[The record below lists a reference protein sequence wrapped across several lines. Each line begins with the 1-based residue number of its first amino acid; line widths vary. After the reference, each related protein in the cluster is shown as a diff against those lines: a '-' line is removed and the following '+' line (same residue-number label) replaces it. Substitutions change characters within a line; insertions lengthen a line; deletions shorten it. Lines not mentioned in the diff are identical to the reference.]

1 MSLSESHPS
10 PSPPSLWTDTVP
22 AAYLGGAV
30 VPPDVPPP
38 PGGGLSLKA
47 LLKGLLRHWFLAL
60 GLGLLGAGAA
70 AALAWKLMPAP
81 LYTARALVRLS
92 PAKVTILAPGTGG
105 SNITEFRN
113 FQKTQALLVKSH
125 SVFKA
130 VLSNPRI
137 ASLRTIREA
146 QPDPITWLDQSI
158 RTEFEG
164 EIMKVSLSGTRP
176 RDLRDIVNAVV
187 DHYINNVADRERL
200 IRRDEYE
207 KIDKFYAT
215 LLQQIKDRRE
225 AMRAL
230 SRNIGSSN
238 RDTIELQHQL
248 AIERHNDANRQ
259 LAWVQ
264 LELQKAEAEL
274 RVLRSRPA
282 ASPVDPAALRQAV
295 EARLAADPKA
305 QQLQAQIDTLED
317 KIQSARRLIR
327 NHQNDPLV
335 RTTMAQLADLR
346 AELAG
351 HLADLRPQIEAEL
364 QGGLTA
370 PPDRRI
376 ADVEERIAIFQNYKE
391 LMERH
396 VAETAKI
403 PERMTEASAGV
414 QDIEEELANL
424 TATRDRVNERRQ
436 TLAAELDAPA
446 RVSLAEPAP
455 IPLVPDF
462 KRRLFVSGGA
472 GLGTLAL
479 VLLGISWLEFR
490 IRRVDSPDAVPREL
504 GLRVVGALPAT
515 PKPPLIALPG
525 QAAIQEVTWRSR
537 LNENVNAIRALLL
550 RQSQAERLQVIM
562 ITSASVG
569 EGKTSLAC
577 HLATSLARA
586 GRRTLLLDCDL
597 RSPTAHRVFDLPLE
611 PGLAEVLRG
620 EVPLDE
626 ASHPIALGE
635 LRMITA
641 GRCDAQALHA
651 LGLEPLRETIERL
664 RAQYEFIV
672 IDTPPVLPVSDPLL
686 IGQHVDAALF
696 SILRDVSRVPK
707 VQQARERLAALGVRV
722 LGAVVAGT
730 RLEKYGADYYYAA
743 PAATAAAASSGE
755 V

>member
-10 PSPPSLWTDTVP
+10 PPSLWVEGAP
-22 AAYLGGAV
+22 AAYPAPGYL
-30 VPPDVPPP
+30 PDAPPP
-38 PGGGLSLKA
+38 SSGGGLNLKG
-47 LLKGLLRHWFLAL
+47 LLKGLMRHWFLAL

-70 AALAWKLMPAP
+70 GALAWKLMPAP
-81 LYTARALVRLS
+81 YFTARALVRLS
-92 PAKVTILAPGTGG
+92 PAKITILAPGSGG
-105 SNITEFRN
+105 GAASVTEFRN
-113 FQKTQALLVKSH
+113 FQKTQALLVKSN

-130 VLSNPRI
+130 VLSNPKI
-137 ASLRTIREA
+137 ASLKTLREA

-158 RTEFEG
+158 RTDFEG
-164 EIMKVSLSGTRP
+164 EIMKVSLSGAR
-176 RDLRDIVNAVV
+176 RNDLREIVNAVV
-187 DHYINNVADRERL
+187 DHYLTNVADKER
-200 IRRDEYE
+200 IVRRDEYE
-207 KIDKFYAT
+207 KIGKFYDT
-215 LLQQIKDRRE
+215 LVKQIKDRRE
-225 AMRAL
+225 TMRAL
-230 SRNIGSSN
+230 SRDTGSTN
-238 RDTIELQHQL
+238 RDTIEMQHQM

-259 LAWVQ
+259 LAWAQ

-274 RVLRSRPA
+274 RVLKDRPA
-282 ASPVDPAALRQAV
+282 AAAAADPAALRQAV
-295 EARLAADPKA
+295 ETRLAADPKA
-305 QQLQAQIDTLED
+305 QQMRAEIDALED
-317 KIQSARRLIR
+317 KVQAARRVAR

-335 RTTMAQLADLR
+335 KTTMAQLADLR
-346 AELAG
+346 AELAD
-351 HLADLRPQIEAEL
+351 HLARLRPEVEASL
-364 QGGLTA
+364 RGATA
-370 PPDRRI
+370 AAPDRRI
-376 ADVEERIAIFQNYKE
+376 ADVEERIAIYQNYKE
-391 LMERH
+391 LMERQ

-403 PERMTEASAGV
+403 PERMNEASASV

-446 RVSLAEPAP
+446 RVSLAEAAP
-455 IPLVPDF
+455 LPLVPDF

-472 GLGTLAL
+472 ALGTLGL

-490 IRRVDSPDAVPREL
+490 ARRVDSPDAVPREL

-515 PKPPLIALPG
+515 PKAPLIALPG
-525 QAAIQEVTWRSR
+525 HAAVQEITWRSR

-620 EVPLDE
+620 EVPLEE

-651 LGLEPLRETIERL
+651 LGLEPLREALERL
-664 RAQYEFIV
+664 RAQYEFV
-672 IDTPPVLPVSDPLL
+672 VVDTPPVLPVSDPLL
-686 IGQHVDAALF
+686 IGQHVDAAIF

-743 PAATAAAASSGE
+743 PAAAAAGPGE
-755 V
+755 A